1 MKYTVRL
8 KNSNDFRKLYRRGK
22 TAAHPVI
29 AVYCR
34 GNGRRENR
42 VGVAV
47 SVKLGNAVW
56 RNRVKRRLREVYR
69 LHEDRFLPG
78 QDVIFVG
85 RKRTYD
91 AKFSE
96 LESSML
102 KICGMLGMLRI

>member
-8 KNSNDFRKLYRRGK
+8 KNNNDFRRLYRRGK

-34 GNGRRENR
+34 GNGQKGNR

-47 SVKLGNAVW
+47 SPKLGKAHW

-69 LHEDRFLPG
+69 LNEEKFHSGVDIIL
-78 QDVIFVG
+78 IG
-85 RKRTYD
+85 RKATHD
-91 AKFSE
+91 ASFSE
-96 LESSML
+96 LEHALL
-102 KICGMLGMLRI
+102 KLSGKLGILRK